1 MRSALIA
8 EPSPPVSTALRK
20 FLESADY
27 EVGVV
32 STWDDALREVRMR
45 APSVLLVSQS
55 ASLDGEALCRQLK
68 AESPELPVLLLYL
81 PEEEQPEQRC
91 AAAGAD
97 AFLVGPL
104 KRTTVVTCVGLLLQ
118 LFEARAAA
126 RAVPAAASPE
136 AAPAGA
142 EAPNRRSDT
151 PGSPD
156 FEFLKRLLLME
167 VKRSR
172 RYRYP
177 IALVLLEL
185 DRLAEHL
192 APLGASRR
200 TAVLAEVLALLTE
213 SMRDID
219 VTVPLA
225 EGRFVSFM
233 PHTAKDG
240 ALMVAERL
248 RQRVK
253 TLAPLPE
260 LTLSLGLAVFEP
272 ASARGQTQ
280 VSFGNL
286 MRDASEAL
294 RRAQS
299 AGGDR
304 VEFSDRARQA
314 PGEAPQE
321 G

>member
-8 EPSPPVSTALRK
+8 EPSLPVSTALRK

-27 EVGVV
+27 EVSIV
-32 STWDDALREVRMR
+32 STLDEALRDVHARS
-45 APSVLLVSQS
+45 PSVLLASQS
-55 ASLDGEALCRQLK
+55 ASLDGEALCRQVK
-68 AESPELPVLLLYL
+68 AEVPELPVLLLYL
-81 PEEEQPEQRC
+81 PEEEHPEPR
-91 AAAGAD
+91 AAGAGAD

-118 LFEARAAA
+118 LFQARAAA
-126 RAVPAAASPE
+126 QAVPAAE
-136 AAPAGA
+136 A

-151 PGSPD
+151 AGSPD

-192 APLGASRR
+192 APLSPPRR

-213 SMRDID
+213 AMRDID
-219 VTVPLA
+219 VTVPLT

-240 ALMVAERL
+240 AMMVAERL

-294 RRAQS
+294 RKAQA

-304 VEFSDRARQA
+304 VVFSERGPQP

>member
-8 EPSPPVSTALRK
+8 EPSLPVSTALRK

-27 EVGVV
+27 EVSIV
-32 STWDDALREVRMR
+32 STLDEALREVHARS
-45 APSVLLVSQS
+45 PSVLLASQS
-55 ASLDGEALCRQLK
+55 ASLDGEALCRQVK
-68 AESPELPVLLLYL
+68 AELPELPVLLLYL
-81 PEEEQPEQRC
+81 PEEDQPEPR
-91 AAAGAD
+91 AAGAGAD

-104 KRTTVVTCVGLLLQ
+104 KRTTVVTCVGLLIQ
-118 LFEARAAA
+118 LFQARAAA
-126 RAVPAAASPE
+126 QAVPAAE
-136 AAPAGA
+136 A

-192 APLGASRR
+192 APLGPPRR

-213 SMRDID
+213 AMRDID
-219 VTVPLA
+219 VTVPLS

-240 ALMVAERL
+240 AMMVAERL

-294 RRAQS
+294 RKAQA

-304 VEFSDRARQA
+304 VVFSERGAQP
-314 PGEAPQE
+314 PGETPQE

>member
-1 MRSALIA
+1 MPPMRSALIA
-8 EPSPPVSTALRK
+8 EPSLPVSTALRK

-27 EVGVV
+27 EVSIVG
-32 STWDDALREVRMR
+32 TLDEALREAHAR
-45 APSVLLVSQS
+45 APSVLLASQS
-55 ASLDGEALCRQLK
+55 ASLDGEALCRQVK
-68 AESPELPVLLLYL
+68 AELPGLPVLLLYL
-81 PEEEQPEQRC
+81 PEEDQPEQRC
-91 AAAGAD
+91 AGAGGD

-104 KRTTVVTCVGLLLQ
+104 KRTTVVTCVGLLIQ
-118 LFEARAAA
+118 LFEARTAAPP
-126 RAVPAAASPE
+126 VP
-136 AAPAGA
+136 PAGA
-142 EAPNRRSDT
+142 LEPEAPNRRTDA

-192 APLGASRR
+192 SPLGPSRR

-213 SMRDID
+213 AMRDID
-219 VTVPLA
+219 VTVPLS

-294 RRAQS
+294 RKAQA

-304 VEFSDRARQA
+304 VVFSERAA
-314 PGEAPQE
+314 PPPGEAPQE